1 MPTRPNRGRSDR
13 EDLTCPCRD
22 GMTLVELLVVIAIIG
37 VLVALML
44 PAVQMAREAA
54 RRAHCKNNLR
64 QFGLALHNYH
74 GTFQVLPIS
83 IGPWLH
89 GPNPAP
95 ERNGKGWIVSIL
107 PQLEQQPLYDEF
119 APFFAGDFF
128 TGYGIR
134 SVACR
139 DLLKQQLDVLHCP
152 SDASVRQNSKEQYQL
167 DGIEA
172 ALTSYKGVL
181 GDSQLEFSIHPGSL
195 PDCHRDGGCNGLFFR
210 VSYQQPQRLA
220 MVRDGTSNTFLVGED
235 VPEHNYHSAAYYA
248 NNDWASCHAPLN
260 YFPDPATPLDWP
272 NVVSFRSR
280 HPGGAHFSMADGSVR
295 FVAET
300 IDHGTY
306 RALSTKAGGEVAALP

>member
-1 MPTRPNRGRSDR
+1 M
-13 EDLTCPCRD
+13 CPRRD

-54 RRAHCKNNLR
+54 RRTHCKNNLK
-64 QFGLALHNYH
+64 QFGLALHSYH
-74 GTFQVLPIS
+74 DTFHVLPIN

-89 GPNPAP
+89 GPRPSP

-119 APFFAGDFF
+119 TPFFAGDFF
-128 TGYGIR
+128 TGYGMK
-134 SVACR
+134 SLGCR
-139 DLLKQQLDVLHCP
+139 DLLKRQLDVLQCP
-152 SDASVRQNSKEQYQL
+152 SDRSVRENSKVQVNLE
-167 DGIEA
+167 GIEV
-172 ALTSYKGVL
+172 ALTSYKGVM
-181 GDSQLEFSIHPGSL
+181 GDSQLAGSIHPGSV
-195 PDCHRDGGCNGLFFR
+195 PDCHMHGGCNGLFFR
-210 VSYQQPQRLA
+210 VSYQEPQRLA
-220 MVRDGTSNTFLVGED
+220 MVRDGTSNTFFVGED
-235 VPEHNYHSAAYYA
+235 VPEQNYRSAAYYA
-248 NNDWASCHAPLN
+248 NGDWASCHAPLN
-260 YFPDPATPLDWP
+260 YFPEPATPYDWF

-306 RALSTKAGGEVAALP
+306 RALSTKAGGEVTGAP